1 MDGGDTPVK
10 VGLVSLKR
18 EPPCVAASFN
28 GSGWDCFAVRAMPDR
43 HWVVLRNRIP
53 HVDADPRPELVTGL
67 NTSSAARAR
76 AAELARAG
84 FARGARSD
92 ERRSHVPDPGP
103 MPAAAPPALDT
114 SGDPE
119 RIGPVTFAT
128 RLPGSIANF

>member
-1 MDGGDTPVK
+1 MSP
-10 VGLVSLKR
+10 KR
-18 EPPCVAASFN
+18 DVPCVAASFD
-28 GSGWDCFAVRAMPDR
+28 GGGWACFAVRAMPDR

-53 HVDADPRPELVTGL
+53 TVEGDPRAELVMGL

-84 FARGARSD
+84 FAHGARSD

-103 MPAAAPPALDT
+103 IPATAPPALDT

-119 RIGPVTFAT
+119 RIGPVIVAA
-128 RLPGSIANF
+128 RLPGSITNF